1 MNKMG
6 QLDVP
11 CVLVHGSLAGIVLN
25 FFEANN
31 CEVSDKPGDS

>member
-1 MNKMG
+1 MYHVCWYM
-6 QLDVP
+6 DP
-11 CVLVHGSLAGIVLN
+11 SLGLCLT